1 MNWKDHPVYDSDT
14 DFRFF
19 WMMSKMQEIPEVGE
33 VSKLNPY
40 KFIPLQYH
48 SCKKENLEE
57 LFKSTT
63 TQFDGCLFYHKQA
76 HYTFGASPLVVW
88 LKPYMVGE
96 LLGIE
101 IPDCML
107 QQKPANYSTYA
118 AHMQQVKDRKEHF
131 AKELEEKKAHRK
143 QKRGQ
148 DRSKQFKMDVSRECD
163 VSDTSISNEGN
174 ISKSSVNDSNVS
186 EDMEHQV
193 VANGNNVT

>member
-1 MNWKDHPVYDSDT
+1 MCYKAVIIVLYILVLVITVQSGT
-14 DFRFF
+14 
-19 WMMSKMQEIPEVGE
+19 SGVGLGAGAFMAGE
-33 VSKLNPY
+33 GSGVLCLIVAYCFSL
-40 KFIPLQYH
+40 
-48 SCKKENLEE
+48 
-57 LFKSTT
+57 
-63 TQFDGCLFYHKQA
+63 QFDGCLFYHKQA

-148 DRSKQFKMDVSRECD
+148 DRSKQFKMDVSQECD

-186 EDMEHQV
+186 EDMEHQG
-193 VANGNNVT
+193 VANSNNVT